1 MKYELLDQQDQTTVM
16 FREGLGFADHGVFRH
31 MLGAVEQTSPE
42 TVVFDFSDL
51 DTIQTAGL
59 GLLLIARERCEAQG
73 RHLVVSQPR
82 GGVLRVL
89 EAARLDRVLTIN

>member
-1 MKYELLDQQDQTTVM
+1 MKYEVIDGTDTTTVK
-16 FREGLGFADHGVFRH
+16 FGEGLAFSDHGSFRH
-31 MLGAVEQTSPE
+31 MLSMVEQTTPE

-51 DTIQTAGL
+51 DTIQAAGL

-73 RHLVVSQPR
+73 RQLVLSQPR

-89 EAARLDRVLTIN
+89 EAARLDRLMTIN